1 MAKRSR
7 FSNGVVI
14 NNARPTSPSNPAG
27 ETALLSL
34 FKVDATFD
42 PGSVAAG
49 AVEEE
54 TATVTGV
61 AVGDIVLNVTKPT
74 LTGGINVGN
83 ARVSAANTVIV
94 QFCNVSTA
102 AVDCASET
110 YSFVIGR
117 FGTT

>member
-42 PGSVAAG
+42 PGSVAAQT
-49 AVEEE
+49 AEEE

-61 AVGDIVLNVTKPT
+61 AVGDIVLSVTKPT
-74 LTGGINVGN
+74 VTAGVSIGS
-83 ARVSAANTVIV
+83 ARVSATNTVLVTFI
-94 QFCNVSTA
+94 NASTA
-102 AVDCASET
+102 AVDPASET
-110 YSFVIGR
+110 YNFVIGR